1 MGQRNHRP
9 DPDVVLDRMPS
20 CGAKVW
26 SVTSIG
32 LFHLVENRI
41 WFLVFDDHKR
51 NIIFG
56 IKSEVNRA
64 GQ

>member
-1 MGQRNHRP
+1 
-9 DPDVVLDRMPS
+9 MPS